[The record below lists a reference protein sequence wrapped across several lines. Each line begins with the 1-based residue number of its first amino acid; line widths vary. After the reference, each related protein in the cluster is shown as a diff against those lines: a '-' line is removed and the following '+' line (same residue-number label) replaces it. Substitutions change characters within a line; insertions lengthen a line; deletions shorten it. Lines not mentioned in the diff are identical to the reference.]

1 MKKIINNNTLCV
13 CILCFVIALLI
24 YGPIIINQHGFYTAI
39 GDYDVQQIPFTYSSH
54 KQIVEHGID
63 SWMWNLDL
71 GTSFVQGMG
80 FYTLGTPFFWLTMLF
95 PVVCTPY
102 LMGFIFIIKYIL
114 AGLFSY
120 LFFKNHVNDKKWA
133 VIGAL
138 LYAFSGYQAVNIG
151 FYHFHDVVAFFP
163 LLLISLEK
171 MMESEDKKYGLFFA
185 LAVFLNCITNFFFFV
200 QEVVFLVI
208 YFLFRYWE
216 KDIKVMINRILRCV
230 IFGLLGICMASV
242 LFLPGILFIMKGTRN
257 STSFYLEN
265 IIVDAKTLFL
275 LLKGILLPA
284 DVMWNNS
291 AVRTT
296 DFASTSCYIPLF
308 GVLMGFVYMVRKNDW
323 LKKLLVFLSVLTFV
337 PAVNAVFLM
346 FAESNQRWWFML
358 VAIFILATIKVLD
371 EYKGDSSLLKSSIIY
386 LGVVIAFGGLLL
398 VGKWSKEVDSVMYS
412 PKKFM
417 VFWFIAVM
425 GAMITAFLSFTKKY
439 TYSVVL
445 VLTVAFAFVSSEYT
459 FLLDKVEEKA
469 YRDERIEQYE
479 VGRQVKSIDDQ
490 YRYNSANNN
499 YMIPSEAGGTSA
511 FCTTTSNPAA
521 KFDSFFEY
529 SSPNTRMNK
538 SKIEGLTE
546 LLAGKY
552 VISEEQSGKV
562 VDTIKVNGK
571 SFFVIET
578 EACPIGY
585 AVDSYFIEDE
595 IYDIE
600 KEQRGKAFL
609 SAAMINA
616 EDESK
621 VSSLLNRV
629 NVADVA
635 NSTEIADAVSINSLN
650 KVNEFVRTDKGFK
663 CVSNFDSKR
672 AIYFSVPFENGWK
685 AYIDGKEA
693 EIIESGAMMLLVV
706 EPGKHNIEFIF
717 SAPGFKA
724 GLLISICSILVVI
737 GCLIIIYIKR
747 NRNVAN

>member
-1 MKKIINNNTLCV
+1 MKKIRNNNILCV
-13 CILCFVIALLI
+13 CILCLIIALLI
-24 YGPIIINQHGFYTAI
+24 YGPIIVYQHGFYTAI

-95 PVVCTPY
+95 PAVCTPY

-133 VIGAL
+133 VIGSI

-171 MMESEDKKYGLFFA
+171 MMESEDKKYGLFFS

-275 LLKGILLPA
+275 LLKGILFPA
-284 DVMWNNS
+284 DVMWNNT
-291 AVRTT
+291 AIRPT
-296 DFASTSCYIPLF
+296 DYASTSCYIPLF
-308 GVLMGFVYMVRKNDW
+308 GVLMGFVYVARKNDW
-323 LKKLLVFLSVLTFV
+323 LKRLLTFLMVLVFV
-337 PAVNAVFLM
+337 PALNAAFLM

-358 VAIFILATIKVLD
+358 VTIIILATIKVLD
-371 EYKGDSSLLKSSIIY
+371 EYTDDISLLKSGIIY
-386 LGVVIAFGGLLL
+386 LVVVIAFGALLF
-398 VGKWSKEVDSVMYS
+398 VGKWSKDIDTVMYS
-412 PKKFM
+412 PKKFL
-417 VFWFIAVM
+417 VFWVIAIM
-425 GAMITAFLSFTKKY
+425 GAAIIAFLAYKRKFSYPVILF
-439 TYSVVL
+439 
-445 VLTVAFAFVSSEYT
+445 LTIGFAFVSSEYT
-459 FLLDKVEEKA
+459 FILDKAVESA
-469 YRDERIEQYE
+469 YRDEKIEQYE

-490 YRYNSANNN
+490 YRYNSNQNNH
-499 YMIPSEAGGTSA
+499 MIPSESGGTSG

-521 KFDSFFEY
+521 KFDSYFEY

-562 VDTIKVNGK
+562 VDTINVRDK

-585 AVDSYFIEDE
+585 AVDSYFIEGE
-595 IYDIE
+595 IYEVE
-600 KEQRGKAFL
+600 KEQRGKVFL
-609 SAAMINA
+609 GAAMINA
-616 EDESK
+616 EDESE

-635 NSTEIADAVSINSLN
+635 NSTEIATAVSTNSAN
-650 KVNEFVRTDKGFK
+650 KVDEFVRTDKGFK
-663 CVSNFDSKR
+663 CVSDYDSKR
-672 AIYFSVPFENGWK
+672 AVYFSVPFENGWK

-737 GCLIIIYIKR
+737 GCLTLIYIKR
-747 NRNVAN
+747 KRNVAN